1 MKLIETLKKIGFSD
15 KEAQV
20 YLQLIHL
27 GPQSASVLSRHT
39 KINRT
44 TIYDILESLQER
56 GIAQSIK
63 KSGSTLFSALHPSEL
78 IRFLER
84 EKTEMIRK
92 IERQQET
99 VEKALPE
106 LISLEGNKTSKPKVT
121 FYEGEKGVRE
131 AYEDTLNSENEILAY
146 ANVEEMHKGLPH
158 FFPEY
163 YHRRAIEKEIHIKA
177 IMPNNEASLERAQ
190 HDKEENRESILI
202 PKEEYPFTPEINIY
216 NNKVLITSWREEMA
230 IMIESKEIA
239 DFHRK
244 MHKLCWEKA
253 KDLGTSN

>member
-15 KEAQV
+15 KEAQI
-20 YLQLIHL
+20 YLQLIRL

-44 TIYDILESLQER
+44 TIYDILENLQER

-92 IERQQET
+92 IQRQQET
-99 VEKALPE
+99 VKGVLSE
-106 LISLEGNKTSKPKVT
+106 LISLEGTNTTKPKVT
-121 FYEGEKGVRE
+121 FFEGEKGMRE
-131 AYEDTLNSENEILAY
+131 AYEDTLNSKDEILAY
-146 ANVEEMHKGLPH
+146 ANVEDMHKGLPH

-163 YHRRAIEKEIHIKA
+163 YQRRAVENEIHIKA
-177 IMPNNEASLERAQ
+177 IMPNNKASSDRAKQ
-190 HDKEENRESILI
+190 DEIEDRESILI
-202 PKEEYPFTPEINIY
+202 PKEEYEFTPEINIY
-216 NNKVLITSWREEMA
+216 NDKVLITSWREKLA
-230 IMIESKEIA
+230 ILIESKEIS

-244 MHKLCWEKA
+244 MYKLCWARA
-253 KDLGTSN
+253 KNLEG